1 MKYLGKNLTTTA
13 LFDSYNL
20 IFTTYNNLRLFDVLS
35 NFNKSER
42 SAIISNKHVAYELPR
57 ELPNDLRVRILGN

>member
-1 MKYLGKNLTTTA
+1 MKYLRKNVTTTS

-20 IFTTYNNLRLFDVLS
+20 ILTTYNNLRLFDVLS